1 MSKRNTNIDSL
12 KDPFRSAIQWMIYLI
27 EKEGLGVTVFET
39 QRSNERQE
47 KLKERG
53 ASRAGAGESPH
64 NHGLACDFILDTTKV
79 PVQKR
84 EWKGKMY
91 PDAWDYTT
99 PEAKAVYDRLGELAE
114 SIGLEWGGRWKFLD
128 VPHVQMPSW
137 KSYIN

>member
-1 MSKRNTNIDSL
+1 MSKRNTSIDSL

-27 EKEGLGVTVFET
+27 EKEGLAVTVFET
-39 QRSNERQE
+39 LRSNERQE

-53 ASRAGAGESPH
+53 ASRADAGESPH

-128 VPHVQMPSW
+128 VPHVQMSEW
-137 KSYIN
+137 RDQIN